1 MIQLNKTLNMI
12 NAMIVH
18 LRLIN
23 RSLDRELRIT
33 NRVLSNWNYKSN
45 VRIMSNASE
54 DNPINAYQSLRNIK
68 SRLLSISKSMDS

>member
-1 MIQLNKTLNMI
+1 MI
-12 NAMIVH
+12 NVMIVH

-23 RSLDRELRIT
+23 RSSDRELRIT
-33 NRVLSNWNYKSN
+33 NKALSNWNYKSN

-68 SRLLSISKSMDS
+68 SKLLSISKSMGS